1 MDYILANLC
10 LFSFD
15 HLFCLCDSLGNTCEL
30 AKDFAVDGC
39 LLASQS
45 IKVVVKWFGVLAV
58 KWKLERPL
66 RLHVH
71 GMHFVTEVC
80 LLEFA

>member
-1 MDYILANLC
+1 MNGLLTNLC
-10 LFSFD
+10 FSFD
-15 HLFCLCDSLGNTCEL
+15 HLFCLCDSLRDTCEL

-45 IKVVVKWFGVLAV
+45 IKVVVKWFGVLAI

-66 RLHVH
+66 RLPCAPHA
-71 GMHFVTEVC
+71 FC
-80 LLEFA
+80 D